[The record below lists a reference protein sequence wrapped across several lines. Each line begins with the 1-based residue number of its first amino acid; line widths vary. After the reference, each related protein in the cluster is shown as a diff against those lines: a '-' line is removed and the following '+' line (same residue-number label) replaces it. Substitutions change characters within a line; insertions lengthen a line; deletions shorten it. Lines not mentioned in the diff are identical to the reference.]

1 MMNERNFLN
10 DTFLARIKINGEVK
24 YPSGNEFISHKLYD
38 IFCTDKRTGS
48 PCFVF
53 VYQFLHE
60 SEIYTMHKCCF
71 CRIKQHH
78 TDFHTETYF
87 SQIFTQK

>member
-48 PCFVF
+48 IP
-53 VYQFLHE
+53 L
-60 SEIYTMHKCCF
+60 F
-71 CRIKQHH
+71 CICISILARVR
-78 TDFHTETYF
+78 DLYNA
-87 SQIFTQK
+87 